1 MKMMEAVKTCF
12 RKYAVFKGRA
22 RRSEYWKFVLF
33 NLIVSAVFMTLSMLL
48 ADRSGGGN
56 SFNFAYALMTVYS
69 IAVILP
75 SLAVMARRLH
85 DGGRSA
91 GFLFLILVPIG
102 QIFVLVWLIQ
112 DGDPGDNQ
120 YGPNPKSERKPTP
133 PERKL
138 TPPEPLDPATPPVVP
153 DTPVSP
159 EEKYWVCP
167 KCGEKV
173 KETASFCTHCGTSR
187 SGPKSTVV
195 IHGFTPP
202 DSSAVSPGKPAAKPD
217 PNIWETPSDF

>member
-1 MKMMEAVKTCF
+1 MEAVKTCF

-102 QIFVLVWLIQ
+102 QIFLLVWLIQ

-120 YGPNPKSERKPTP
+120 YGPNPKSERK
-133 PERKL
+133 L
-138 TPPEPLDPATPPVVP
+138 TPPEPHVPAPPPVVP

-195 IHGFTPP
+195 IHGFTPS
-202 DSSAVSPGKPAAKPD
+202 DASAVSSGKPATKPD
-217 PNIWETPSDF
+217 PNIWETPTDF